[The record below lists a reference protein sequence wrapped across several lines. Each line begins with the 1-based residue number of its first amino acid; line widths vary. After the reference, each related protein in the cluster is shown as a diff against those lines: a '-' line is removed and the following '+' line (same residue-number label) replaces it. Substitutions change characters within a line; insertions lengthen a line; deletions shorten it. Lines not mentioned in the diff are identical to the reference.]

1 MSTIEYIVWCALVL
15 VGIGGSAFCSGLEV
29 GLYSANRVLARVR
42 GAGKGDP
49 RAIRLQK
56 QLDEPVPALT
66 ALLVWNNV
74 FNYVG
79 TLALTTLVATIG
91 LSDTQMVLAQV
102 VVLTPLLLVF
112 AESTPKE
119 VFRANA
125 DVLMPRFAPLL
136 VLMRGIVT
144 IIPIV
149 PILSW
154 IAETASR
161 LVGVG
166 KLGSLGDTRERVAE
180 LLKFGSGSMSD
191 AQATLIDRALQLEH
205 ARVRTEMIPI
215 GQVRALRAGWNI
227 ARARSA
233 VRGHP
238 FSRFPVISREGKVVG
253 VVHAIDLYVH
263 KSVRDES
270 QPIEEIMRQPVL
282 IGMGDSVEKALRML
296 SRSGAHMGIVRHQ
309 QRDLGIVTR
318 KDLVEPLV
326 GELEDW

>member
-1 MSTIEYIVWCALVL
+1 MSTSEYILWTLLVL
-15 VGIGGSAFCSGLEV
+15 IGIGGSVFCSGLEV
-29 GLYSANRVLARVR
+29 GLYSVNRVLARVR
-42 GAGKGDP
+42 GSRKGNEGA
-49 RAIRLQK
+49 RRLQK

-66 ALLVWNNV
+66 ALLVWNNI

-79 TLALTTLVATIG
+79 TLALTTLVATMG

-102 VVLTPLLLVF
+102 AVLTPLLLIF

-136 VLMRGIVT
+136 MVLRTIVT

-149 PILSW
+149 PILGW
-154 IAETASR
+154 IADVASR
-161 LVGVG
+161 MVGVG

-205 ARVRTEMIPI
+205 AKVRTEMIPI
-215 GQVRALRAGWNI
+215 GQVRALREGWTI

-238 FSRFPVISREGKVVG
+238 YSRFPVIGRDNRVTGI
-253 VVHAIDLYVH
+253 VHAIDLYVH
-263 KSVRDES
+263 ESLRDEA
-270 QPIEEIMRQPVL
+270 QPIETIMREPTL
-282 IGMGDSVEKALRML
+282 IAMGDSVEKALRVL

-326 GELEDW
+326 GELKDW